1 MVVVAAVV
9 VVSVGGAAAAVTVNP
24 ADGEDVVGPATF
36 EAETVQVYEPGSVAR
51 YVEPPVPRMT
61 VPLRNHK

>member
-1 MVVVAAVV
+1 LVVVAAVV

-36 EAETVQVYEPGSVAR
+36 EAETVQV
-51 YVEPPVPRMT
+51 
-61 VPLRNHK
+61 